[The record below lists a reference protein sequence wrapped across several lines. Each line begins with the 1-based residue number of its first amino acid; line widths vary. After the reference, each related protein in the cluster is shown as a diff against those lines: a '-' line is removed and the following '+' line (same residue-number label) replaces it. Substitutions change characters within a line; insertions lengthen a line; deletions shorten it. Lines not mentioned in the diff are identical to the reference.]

1 MNLIN
6 SNTFNNLSTVKM
18 IDSSIEHQWLDI
30 KEQMNDF
37 ELSQQYID
45 ICQKHSLENKWILVL
60 TPKTN
65 SLEQLNSSTHID
77 TSKVLQVNTNKV
89 KINIKNVKT
98 ALSKGNCAAVILC
111 NANLKESELKKLTT
125 YAQQGKTQCIVLNN
139 KTLH

>member
-1 MNLIN
+1 MSLIN
-6 SNTFNNLSTVKM
+6 SNTFNNLNSVKM
-18 IDSSIEHQWLDI
+18 IESSIEHQWLDI

-65 SLEQLNSSTHID
+65 SLEQLNSRTNID

-89 KINIKNVKT
+89 KIHEIR
-98 ALSKGNCAAVILC
+98 S
-111 NANLKESELKKLTT
+111 
-125 YAQQGKTQCIVLNN
+125 
-139 KTLH
+139 KTLTHATKLAGPLQWSGPFPPLDTSL

>member
-1 MNLIN
+1 
-6 SNTFNNLSTVKM
+6 M

-65 SLEQLNSSTHID
+65 SLEQLNSSTHI
-77 TSKVLQVNTNKV
+77 NTNKV

-98 ALSKGNCAAVILC
+98 ALSKGNCAGVILC